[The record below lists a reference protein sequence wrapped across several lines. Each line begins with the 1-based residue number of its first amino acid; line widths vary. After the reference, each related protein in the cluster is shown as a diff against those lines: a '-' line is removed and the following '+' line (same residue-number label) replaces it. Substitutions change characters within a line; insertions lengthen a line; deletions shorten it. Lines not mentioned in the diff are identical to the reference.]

1 MSNIKEVE
9 EELKE
14 FEFVEDNEYAC
25 GLIVKI
31 KTDIDLKSKALIDYN
46 DNVVENNDELLAIKM
61 SEIIKID
68 KRIIENLQ

>member
-14 FEFVEDNEYAC
+14 FEFVEDNEDAC

-31 KTDIDLKSKALIDYN
+31 KTQ
-46 DNVVENNDELLAIKM
+46 IK
-61 SEIIKID
+61 EIMIHYRMVHK
-68 KRIIENLQ
+68 